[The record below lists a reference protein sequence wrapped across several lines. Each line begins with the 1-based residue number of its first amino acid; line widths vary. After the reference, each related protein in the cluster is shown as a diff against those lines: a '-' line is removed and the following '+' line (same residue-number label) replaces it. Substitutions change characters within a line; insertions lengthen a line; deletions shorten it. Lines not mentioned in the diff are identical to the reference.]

1 MPRAI
6 SVPIES
12 FFLTPREKEVLCG
25 LADDKTYRMIA
36 NDLHISVETVRV
48 HIKHSYRKL
57 CVSNSGGAMA
67 KALRKNLI

>member
-1 MPRAI
+1 MSRAI
-6 SVPIES
+6 SVSIES

-48 HIKHSYRKL
+48 HVKHSYRKL
-57 CVSNSGGAMA
+57 CVNNSGGAVG
-67 KALRKNLI
+67 KALRENLI